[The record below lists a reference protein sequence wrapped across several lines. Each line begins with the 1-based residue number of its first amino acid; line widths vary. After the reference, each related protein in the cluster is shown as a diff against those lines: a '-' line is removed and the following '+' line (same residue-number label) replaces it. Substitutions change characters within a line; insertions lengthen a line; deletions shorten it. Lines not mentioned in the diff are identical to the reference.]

1 MTLYDVFGFMTFLVA
16 CAAAAA
22 PGVRFR
28 PGEWYAHLDKPAWTP
43 PDWLFAPV
51 WTVLYF
57 MIAIAGFL
65 VWSEGR
71 VAGAGS
77 ARVGGLGNDI
87 VPLAVFLAQLV
98 LNGLWT
104 FLFFGLQRPGYA
116 FADILLLLAAIL
128 ATIVL
133 FFPLH
138 PVAAW
143 LLVPYF
149 LWVAFAAGLNA
160 SVWLRNREH
169 LAAR

>member
-1 MTLYDVFGFMTFLVA
+1 
-16 CAAAAA
+16 
-22 PGVRFR
+22 
-28 PGEWYAHLDKPAWTP
+28 
-43 PDWLFAPV
+43 V

-71 VAGAGS
+71 VTGGGS
-77 ARVGGLGNDI
+77 ARVGGLGNDF

-98 LNGLWT
+98 LNGLWS

-128 ATIVL
+128 TTIVL

-160 SVWLRNREH
+160 SVWARNREH